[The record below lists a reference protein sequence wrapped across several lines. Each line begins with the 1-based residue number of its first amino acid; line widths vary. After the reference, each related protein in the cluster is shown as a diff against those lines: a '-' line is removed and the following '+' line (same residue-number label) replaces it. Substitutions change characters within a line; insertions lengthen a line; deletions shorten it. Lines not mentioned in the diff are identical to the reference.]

1 MNEIRRST
9 VDFAID
15 LGTSDSV
22 IAYFNGKGSQ
32 IIKNHLTGED
42 HTPSAVFIDD
52 SGEIHIGKTAKDAVI
67 KNPANAVSEFK
78 LNMGFPIPFHF
89 EDANKRMFP
98 EQLSAELLKDLK
110 KSIFRQTGQNV
121 EEIVITVPANSN
133 PLKTRATKEAA
144 ELAGF
149 EQVILLQEPT
159 AAAMAYGFD
168 SSNENEIWLIYDFGG
183 GTFDVSIMQK
193 DAEGIN
199 NINNQGDAYLGGKL
213 IDWAIV
219 DEIFVPAIVDET
231 GLSDFNRNNPKY
243 LKEFAK
249 LKSAAELAKTE
260 ISNFGSAEIEIEN
273 FRLMENGEP
282 YDFEY
287 DMEKEELDGVM
298 KPFVDRTINH
308 CKKALEDIDLTID
321 DVTKIIL
328 VGGST
333 LSPYIHERLTE
344 EFNIPL
350 EFSIDPTTV
359 VARGAAIFA
368 GTKPINL
375 ESGNVEIGKASITV
389 KYEPMDLDDEFD
401 IMGTISTEEGSAA
414 GYKVEFINT
423 KTESSSGQIPS
434 NDKGIFM
441 TTLFAEDEDDWNVY
455 EIKIYDADGNPVELD
470 SNSTNTVKYKIE
482 SPHGGHILSHTI
494 GLGLVGNKLL
504 VLAEKGTPLPYE
516 YHGTF
521 KTTEIVND
529 GNPNDRIY
537 MPLYE
542 GTYEKAD
549 RNTLIGELKI
559 TGNHIERT
567 LPVGSEIELRVNID
581 ESMDFD
587 PFVYIEILDQ
597 EFDRDSGI
605 ITVTGSGGF
614 SLAELENEFEEQMV
628 RYEKAKK
635 KAEPLNSID
644 VNALFNQIT
653 AENMI
658 GNIQTFLE
666 TSVTDPDA
674 LDNASKRINEF
685 KAILDDIEQIV
696 DEYSSWDE
704 VKEETD
710 QLLGIIRLQMLT
722 AKPEIQNFYNE
733 TKVAYDHAVET
744 RNLPL
749 LIQVKDQFGALFV
762 ELNRCDMVK
771 HAFVELAN
779 SGEFTDQIAA
789 NRLINEGNE
798 LVLMGNCEELERVI
812 SQLYGLVK
820 QTPHQPSQDNEP
832 PEQNSNNGGGHVDLA

>member
-1 MNEIRRST
+1 MAEENTGMI
-9 VDFAID
+9 DYGID
-15 LGTSDSV
+15 LGTTTSS
-22 IAYFNGKGSQ
+22 IAKVDGSGTT
-32 IIKNHLTGED
+32 IIPNKTDNKNFVN
-42 HTPSAVFIDD
+42 SAVYIKKNGTIFIGD
-52 SGEIHIGKTAKDAVI
+52 KAKNKIATDP
-67 KNPANAVSEFK
+67 KNGYSEFK
-78 LNMGFPIPFHF
+78 LRMGSDHVYEF
-89 EDANKRMFP
+89 EKSGLKMTP
-98 EQLSAELLKDLK
+98 VELSAEILKNLRQTAYEKYQKDLK
-110 KSIFRQTGQNV
+110 AA
-121 EEIVITVPANSN
+121 VITVPADFTT
-133 PLKTRATKEAA
+133 PQTKATKEAA

-614 SLAELENEFEEQMV
+614 SLAELENEFEEQMF

-789 NRLINEGNE
+789 NRLIKEGNE
-798 LVLMGNCEELERVI
+798 LVLMGNCEELERVV

>member
-1 MNEIRRST
+1 MAEENTGMI
-9 VDFAID
+9 DYGID
-15 LGTSDSV
+15 LGTTTSS
-22 IAYFNGKGSQ
+22 IAKVDGSGTT
-32 IIKNHLTGED
+32 IIPNKTDNKNFIY
-42 HTPSAVFIDD
+42 SAVYIRKNGTIFIGD
-52 SGEIHIGKTAKDAVI
+52 KAKNKIATDP
-67 KNPANAVSEFK
+67 KNGYSEFK
-78 LNMGFPIPFHF
+78 LRMGSDHVYEF
-89 EDANKRMFP
+89 EKSGLKMTP
-98 EQLSAELLKDLK
+98 VELSAEILKNLRQTAYEKYQKDLK
-110 KSIFRQTGQNV
+110 AA
-121 EEIVITVPANSN
+121 VITVPADFTT
-133 PLKTRATKEAA
+133 PQTKATKEAA

-798 LVLMGNCEELERVI
+798 LVLMGNCEELERVV

>member
-1 MNEIRRST
+1 
-9 VDFAID
+9 
-15 LGTSDSV
+15 
-22 IAYFNGKGSQ
+22 
-32 IIKNHLTGED
+32 
-42 HTPSAVFIDD
+42 
-52 SGEIHIGKTAKDAVI
+52 
-67 KNPANAVSEFK
+67 
-78 LNMGFPIPFHF
+78 
-89 EDANKRMFP
+89 
-98 EQLSAELLKDLK
+98 
-110 KSIFRQTGQNV
+110 
-121 EEIVITVPANSN
+121 
-133 PLKTRATKEAA
+133 
-144 ELAGF
+144 
-149 EQVILLQEPT
+149 
-159 AAAMAYGFD
+159 
-168 SSNENEIWLIYDFGG
+168 
-183 GTFDVSIMQK
+183 
-193 DAEGIN
+193 
-199 NINNQGDAYLGGKL
+199 
-213 IDWAIV
+213 
-219 DEIFVPAIVDET
+219 
-231 GLSDFNRNNPKY
+231 
-243 LKEFAK
+243 
-249 LKSAAELAKTE
+249 
-260 ISNFGSAEIEIEN
+260 
-273 FRLMENGEP
+273 
-282 YDFEY
+282 
-287 DMEKEELDGVM
+287 
-298 KPFVDRTINH
+298 
-308 CKKALEDIDLTID
+308 LEDIDLTID

-368 GTKPINL
+368 GTKPINRK
-375 ESGNVEIGKASITV
+375 SGNVEIGKASITV

-798 LVLMGNCEELERVI
+798 LVLMGNCEELERVV

>member
-1 MNEIRRST
+1 MAEENTGMI
-9 VDFAID
+9 DYGID
-15 LGTSDSV
+15 LGTTTSS
-22 IAYFNGKGSQ
+22 IAKVDGSGTT
-32 IIKNHLTGED
+32 IIPNKTDNKNFVN
-42 HTPSAVFIDD
+42 SAVYIKKNGTIFIGD
-52 SGEIHIGKTAKDAVI
+52 KAKNKIATDP
-67 KNPANAVSEFK
+67 KNGYSEFK
-78 LNMGFPIPFHF
+78 LRMGSDHVYEF
-89 EDANKRMFP
+89 EKSGLKMTP
-98 EQLSAELLKDLK
+98 VELSAEILKNLRQTAYEKYQKDLK
-110 KSIFRQTGQNV
+110 AA
-121 EEIVITVPANSN
+121 VITVPADFTT
-133 PLKTRATKEAA
+133 PQTKATKEAA

-762 ELNRCDMVK
+762 EL
-771 HAFVELAN
+771 AN

-798 LVLMGNCEELERVI
+798 LVLMGNCEELERVV

>member
-1 MNEIRRST
+1 MAEENTGMI
-9 VDFAID
+9 DYGID
-15 LGTSDSV
+15 LGTTTSS
-22 IAYFNGKGSQ
+22 IAKVDGSGTT
-32 IIKNHLTGED
+32 IIPNKTDNKNFVN
-42 HTPSAVFIDD
+42 SAVYIKKNGTIFIGD
-52 SGEIHIGKTAKDAVI
+52 KAKNKIATDP
-67 KNPANAVSEFK
+67 KNGYSEFK
-78 LNMGFPIPFHF
+78 LRMGSDHVYEF
-89 EDANKRMFP
+89 EKSGLKMTP
-98 EQLSAELLKDLK
+98 VELSAEILKNLRQTAYEKYQKDLK
-110 KSIFRQTGQNV
+110 AA
-121 EEIVITVPANSN
+121 VITVPADFTT
-133 PLKTRATKEAA
+133 PQTKATKEAA

-749 LIQVKDQFGALFV
+749 LIQ
-762 ELNRCDMVK
+762 
-771 HAFVELAN
+771 LAN

-798 LVLMGNCEELERVI
+798 LVLMGNCEELERVV

>member
-1 MNEIRRST
+1 MAEENTGMI
-9 VDFAID
+9 DYGID
-15 LGTSDSV
+15 LGTTTSS
-22 IAYFNGKGSQ
+22 IAKVDGSGTT
-32 IIKNHLTGED
+32 IIPNKTDNKNFVN
-42 HTPSAVFIDD
+42 SAVYIKKNGTIFIGD
-52 SGEIHIGKTAKDAVI
+52 KAKNKIATDP
-67 KNPANAVSEFK
+67 KNGYSEFK
-78 LNMGFPIPFHF
+78 LRMGSDHVYEF
-89 EDANKRMFP
+89 EKSGLKMTP
-98 EQLSAELLKDLK
+98 VELSAEILKNLRQTAYEKYQKDLK
-110 KSIFRQTGQNV
+110 AA
-121 EEIVITVPANSN
+121 VITVPADFTT
-133 PLKTRATKEAA
+133 PQTKATKEAA

-771 HAFVELAN
+771 HAFAELAN

-798 LVLMGNCEELERVI
+798 LVLMGNCEELERVV